1 MLGGVR
7 GLLITLVVLAV
18 LLVGADFVARA
29 VAEDRVGAALQEPLG
44 LATEP
49 EVDVHGFPFL
59 TQALAGR
66 YDDVDLTTS
75 GVGVGELRDL
85 TLNARLQDVAL
96 PLDALLAG
104 RVDAIPAGTVTA
116 EARVSPTDLARL
128 LDVGEV
134 GVEPVTAEEVERL
147 AAEAEA
153 DDSGL
158 SGSAAALRRVDPDSS
173 VRLTSTIQVAGRA
186 VPVAVIASFRLSG
199 NRVTLSARDIRT
211 TEASGASGASGAE
224 ARVAAAALRSRLG
237 TYSRTVDPGQLPFGI
252 RATEMRAEQGLLV
265 VSGTAR
271 DVDLL
276 G

>member
-1 MLGGVR
+1 MR
-7 GLLITLVVLAV
+7 GLLITLVVLAA
-18 LLVGADFVARA
+18 LLVGADFAARA

-44 LATEP
+44 LANEP
-49 EVDVHGFPFL
+49 EVDVHGFPFV

-66 YDDVDLTTS
+66 YDDVDLTTT
-75 GVGVGELRDL
+75 GVAVGELRDL
-85 TLNARLQDVAL
+85 TLNARLQGVAL
-96 PLDALLAG
+96 PLDALVAG
-104 RVDAIPAGTVTA
+104 QVDAIPAGTVTA

-134 GVEPVTAEEVERL
+134 GIEPVTAEEVDRL
-147 AAEAEA
+147 VAEAQA

-173 VRLTSTIQVAGRA
+173 VRLTSTIAVAGRR

-199 NRVTLSARDIRT
+199 NRVTLAARDIRT
-211 TEASGASGASGAE
+211 TETADASGAE
-224 ARVAAAALRSRLG
+224 ARVASAALRSRLG

-252 RATEMRAEQGLLV
+252 RATALRAEQGLLV

-271 DVDLL
+271 EVDLL
-276 G
+276 GQGRG